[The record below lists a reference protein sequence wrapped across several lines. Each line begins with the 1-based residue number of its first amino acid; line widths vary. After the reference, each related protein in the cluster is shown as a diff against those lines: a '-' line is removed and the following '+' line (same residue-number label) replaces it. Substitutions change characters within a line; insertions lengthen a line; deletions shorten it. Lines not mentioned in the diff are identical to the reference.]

1 MCACRY
7 TRAWRLRIVEEGVRI
22 SVSGLGGAREK
33 GLLKDGSQIFADDFV
48 YGFDFATDSGN
59 GIVETKRG
67 VLKVWHK
74 DLNFLLSRKYT

>member
-1 MCACRY
+1 MGR
-7 TRAWRLRIVEEGVRI
+7 RFLRN
-22 SVSGLGGAREK
+22 
-33 GLLKDGSQIFADDFV
+33 DFV
-48 YGFDFATDSGN
+48 DGFDFANDSGN